1 MENKTVSIV
10 MPVYNSEEFVNR
22 SIESIL
28 NQTYTDFE
36 LIIVDDCST
45 DQTQSLVKKIA
56 SVDERVRL
64 LRLNENSGAAVARNL
79 AINEARGRYIAFLD
93 SDDLWHEEKLSK
105 QLSFMQDNQVAFTY
119 SSYTQIDEEG
129 NSLAEISVPSKVGY
143 KQLLKTNV
151 IGCLTVIYD
160 AEIIGKQEMPLIRKR
175 QDFGLWL
182 KLLKIVDYAY
192 GIKEPLA
199 FYRVRKGSISSNKL
213 SAAKFTWDLYRK
225 IECLPLYKALYYFSC
240 YAIGGIAKSY
250 FSKT

>member
-1 MENKTVSIV
+1 MALVSIIT
-10 MPVYNSEEFVNR
+10 PVYNSSDFILD
-22 SIESIL
+22 SIKSVV
-28 NQTYTDFE
+28 NQTVEDWE
-36 LIIVDDCST
+36 LILVDDCSSDSTAQIIKNYALT
-45 DQTQSLVKKIA
+45 DSRVKFFQLEK
-56 SVDERVRL
+56 
-64 LRLNENSGAAVARNL
+64 NSGAAVARNF

-119 SSYTQIDEEG
+119 SSYQQIDEEG
-129 NSLAEISVPSKVGY
+129 NSLSEISVPSKVGY

-160 AEIIGKQEMPLIRKR
+160 TEMIGKHEMPLIRKR

-182 KLLKIVDYAY
+182 KLLKTVDYAY

-225 IECLPLYKALYYFSC
+225 IECLPLHKALYYFSC
-240 YAIGGIAKSY
+240 YAIGGIAKSC
-250 FSKT
+250 FLKT

>member
-1 MENKTVSIV
+1 MKPDVSII
-10 MPVYNSEEFVNR
+10 MPLYNCQAYMS
-22 SIESIL
+22 ESIDSVL
-28 NQTYTDFE
+28 NQTYSSWELILVDDNSTDSTLRVAKEFE
-36 LIIVDDCST
+36 LS
-45 DQTQSLVKKIA
+45 DQRIKVLELK
-56 SVDERVRL
+56 
-64 LRLNENSGAAVARNL
+64 NNSGAAVARNTAIAL
-79 AINEARGRYIAFLD
+79 ASGRYIAFLD

-119 SSYTQIDEEG
+119 SSYKQIDEEG
-129 NSLAEISVPSKVGY
+129 KLLAEISVPSKVGY

-160 AEIIGKQEMPLIRKR
+160 TKMIGKHEMPLIRKR

-182 KLLKIVDYAY
+182 KLLKTVDYAY

-225 IECLPLYKALYYFSC
+225 IECLPLHKALYYFSC
-240 YAIGGIAKSY
+240 YAIGGVAKSY
-250 FSKT
+250 FSKP